1 MDISGRRWLSKAEQG
16 ALEIISTV
24 GCSLSLAGVILTIFA
39 HVLQWKKIHRN
50 VTSKVP
56 SKVLVNLCVAIGMT
70 NVFAILAGPARNEE
84 TFCIVTSILLYFSVL
99 ASFGWMLCEGVVIH
113 RQLVNVYASLSLGG
127 KYMKAFY
134 AIGWGLP
141 VIMVAVLVGINRPD
155 DFISEHSC
163 WCRAGGA
170 LFWTFVAIIGLIFL
184 INISIFVLALRNTL
198 SSRAVSINHTDA
210 DSKLR
215 KAEIVL
221 KGSAVLL
228 PILGLTWV
236 FGLLVFNRE
245 TIMFKYLFAI
255 FNSLQG
261 LMIFVFHV
269 LLNVKFRNA
278 FSKEDRSYTER
289 SHNYAMVRKNNTYSS
304 PSNGNYYGPAPG
316 VTLSETLSRSSPMMS
331 RKNNSTE
338 KIDAMTA

>member
-1 MDISGRRWLSKAEQG
+1 ML
-16 ALEIISTV
+16 
-24 GCSLSLAGVILTIFA
+24 A
-39 HVLQWKKIHRN
+39 HVLHWKKIHRN

-56 SKVLVNLCVAIGMT
+56 SKVLMNLCVAIGMT
-70 NVFAILAGPARNEE
+70 NVFAILAGPARDHE
-84 TFCIVTSILLYFSVL
+84 TFCIVTSILLYFSAL
-99 ASFGWMLCEGVVIH
+99 ALFGWMLCEAIVIH
-113 RQLVNVYASLSLGG
+113 LQLVKLYAGLRLGG

-141 VIMVAVLVGINRPD
+141 VITVAVLVGINRPD

-170 LFWTFVAIIGLIFL
+170 LFWTFVGIIGLILL
-184 INISIFVLALRNTL
+184 INISIFFLALRNTL
-198 SSRAVSINHTDA
+198 SSRAVSITQSDA
-210 DSKLR
+210 DGKLR

-236 FGLLVFNRE
+236 FGLLVFNQE
-245 TIMFKYLFAI
+245 TIVFKYLFAI

-269 LLNVKFRNA
+269 LLSVKFPKA
-278 FSKEDRSYTER
+278 FSKEESSCTKRS
-289 SHNYAMVRKNNTYSS
+289 NNCAMTRQNNTNRS
-304 PSNGNYYGPAPG
+304 PLQNTKNGNYGDAVPP
-316 VTLSETLSRSSPMMS
+316 VTLRQ
-331 RKNNSTE
+331 
-338 KIDAMTA
+338 